1 LADASADAVE
11 RREALG
17 PTSLGS
23 RTPKAA
29 TPGNKGSAVSARRTD
44 RKVRQ
49 GRLASALAPSQVGF
63 TRLAHKYAD
72 LG

>member
-1 LADASADAVE
+1 MRVADASAIAVE

-29 TPGNKGSAVSARRTD
+29 APG
-44 RKVRQ
+44 
-49 GRLASALAPSQVGF
+49 
-63 TRLAHKYAD
+63 
-72 LG
+72 